1 MNMVTNAANTNDLA
15 ARSIDQHPYIAMH
28 TLQMLIGYFGA
39 DGLHVED
46 DMQIYFI

>member
-1 MNMVTNAANTNDLA
+1 MVTNATYTNDLA

-28 TLQMLIGYFGA
+28 TLQMLLCYLGA
-39 DGLHVED
+39 DGLHMED

>member
-1 MNMVTNAANTNDLA
+1 MVTNAANTNDLA
-15 ARSIDQHPYIAMH
+15 ASSIDQHPYIAMH